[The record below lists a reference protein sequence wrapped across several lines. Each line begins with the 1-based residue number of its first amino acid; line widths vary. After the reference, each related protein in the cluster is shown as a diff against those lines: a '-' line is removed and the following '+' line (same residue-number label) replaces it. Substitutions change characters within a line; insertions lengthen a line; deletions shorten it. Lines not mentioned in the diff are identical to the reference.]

1 MVTRQENTGTQTEP
15 VTKSSFVLPKSLH
28 TALKIA
34 AIHEAREMK
43 ELVAD
48 AIAAY
53 LRKNHAK

>member
-1 MVTRQENTGTQTEP
+1 MVMRRKKAVTQAEP

-43 ELVAD
+43 DLVAD

-53 LRKNHAK
+53 LKKNHAK